1 MIQQYR
7 RRRRAFLAFVAGLNE
22 TEILRRRLPMAAAA
36 EIQVTSASPVTVKIA
51 PHFHDRRWSLVR
63 RA

>member
-22 TEILRRRLPMAAAA
+22 TEILRRRLPMTAAA

-51 PHFHDRRWSLVR
+51 PLFS
-63 RA
+63 